1 MRRRGVLGKGL
12 QEVGEGKK
20 RKNTDILF
28 VNEA

>member
-1 MRRRGVLGKGL
+1 MRQGVLEKAS

-20 RKNTDILF
+20 RENTDILF